1 MLIYKNV
8 KGNKCSGDNTYA
20 ECNKALDPNEYDN
33 KNGKK
38 FLLFQ
43 RCIHMTYDEY
53 NNQDYINDN
62 IYCDEFISNIEGIKS
77 GILNNLRNL
86 QKKIKFTYGDK
97 IPLPIYVMIAKI
109 IQEDLNDENAN
120 GIKKFLKIIKNKELA
135 NELKATQSNFKNT
148 SMIKYTFQGNYKVV
162 IYIPN
167 LMKIKR
173 GNFQDMYSY
182 FPSLD
187 SCSRHNRWMNYLVSD
202 KSKYFRIIQNN
213 KDYISDY
220 INKVGAKV
228 YYNKSEKQR
237 RKKEEQAK
245 IKNEMNMVDDF
256 LFLELE
262 KSCAN
267 MGCVSEGREDF
278 DELVPKYSSDS
289 AEMDKNAE
297 NKSPYY
303 PSKCLQTKNYSK
315 YMFDDSGSGE
325 GDDGE
330 KAKKKKNEYE
340 KKAIELMEKKYKSEI
355 KNRKKIDSGKEA
367 DEDAF
372 NGSIESLIKTSVSE
386 ARSKIYNE
394 PGKAA
399 HEYSKVFNNNIL
411 KDLAKR
417 NGNIPGIPEYSFVM
431 YKLNLKDDLFQ
442 AYKDIFHYMPWGDI
456 LLTGEYV
463 LNEGDII
470 RSDDVSQ
477 FGVNYVPFKS
487 FNETYNI
494 KFSDDGFLSLYKND
508 NFIKI
513 VDGAENKSMKGYK
526 NRYIKC
532 ELNNINIYA
541 SEQENNDLRNTIPI
555 KILDNKAKLP
565 SSLIIDPIS
574 GNILVYDLGYN
585 LVN

>member
-8 KGNKCSGDNTYA
+8 NGNKCSGNNTYQ
-20 ECNKALDPNEYDN
+20 ECNKALDPNEYD
-33 KNGKK
+33 KKK

-43 RCIHMTYDEY
+43 RCIHMTYNEY
-53 NNQDYINDN
+53 NNKDYINDN
-62 IYCDEFISNIEGIKS
+62 IYCNEFTSKIDGIKT
-77 GILNNLRNL
+77 GILNNLKGL

-109 IQEDLNDENAN
+109 IEEDLNDENAN
-120 GIKKFLKIIKNKELA
+120 SIKKFLKLIKNKELSNKLRESQA
-135 NELKATQSNFKNT
+135 NFKDT
-148 SMIKYTFQGNYKVV
+148 SLIKYTFQGNYKIV

-167 LMKIKR
+167 LMKITR
-173 GNFQDMYSY
+173 GKFKDMYSY

-187 SCSRHNRWMNYLVSD
+187 SCSRHNRWMNYLVNN

-220 INKVGAKV
+220 IDKIGKKA
-228 YYNKSEKQR
+228 YYMQSEKKRVKREGQAA
-237 RKKEEQAK
+237 KKNK
-245 IKNEMNMVDDF
+245 DNLVDDF

-267 MGCVSEGREDF
+267 MGCVSTGREDF
-278 DELVPKYSSDS
+278 DEIVPKYSNDS
-289 AEMDKNAE
+289 AEMDKNSE
-297 NKSPYY
+297 SKSPYY

-325 GDDGE
+325 GEDGD
-330 KAKKKKNEYE
+330 KAKKKKDDYE

-355 KNRKKIDSGKEA
+355 KNNKKIDAGKEP
-367 DEDAF
+367 DNDAF
-372 NGSIESLIKTSVSE
+372 SGSLESLIKTSVSE

-417 NGNIPGIPEYSFVM
+417 NGNIPGIPEYTFVM
-431 YKLNLKDDLFQ
+431 YKLNLNDDLF
-442 AYKDIFHYMPWGDI
+442 KENKEIFHYMPWGDI
-456 LLTGEYV
+456 LLTNEYV

-487 FNETYNI
+487 FNEKFNI
-494 KFSDDGFLSLYKND
+494 KFSDAGFLSLYNND
-508 NFIKI
+508 NFVKI
-513 VDGAENKSMKGYK
+513 VDGAEYKNMKDYK
-526 NRYIKC
+526 NRYIKG

-541 SEQENNDLRNTIPI
+541 TEQGNNQLRDTIPI
-555 KILDNKAKLP
+555 KILDKKAKIP
-565 SSLIIDPIS
+565 NSLIIDPVS
-574 GNILVYDLGYN
+574 GKILVYDLGYN